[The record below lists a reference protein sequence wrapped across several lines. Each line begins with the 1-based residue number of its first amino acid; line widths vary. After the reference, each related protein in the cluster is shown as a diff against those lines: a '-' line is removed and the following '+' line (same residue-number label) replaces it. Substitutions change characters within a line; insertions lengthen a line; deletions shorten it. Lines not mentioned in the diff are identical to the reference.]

1 MSETGCISTPMCVSR
16 WYFQVKVICATP
28 VIWVCGRDGIQ
39 VTSFLCNLMNCTC
52 LLCGTQALGERVN
65 DFDVLE
71 RDSGWFG
78 AVSLFCAFAAS
89 CLFLQRCRHSTLTSC
104 WKRLTGFGVSK
115 RDSGWFGAVSLV
127 HALAA
132 LVSVTLC
139 LQWHTSC
146 TLTSCW
152 ERLNGFGVSKRDLG
166 WFGTVSLV
174 HALAATVAHICVS
187 SGMHITPWQAV
198 RKRVNGLDVLG
209 IWDGLGQCYCSVS
222 WLPQGLMSVSP
233 VAHTFHPEKLSELVW
248 LCLQQYT
255 FGDPHQPD
263 CKDTPH
269 HSRQWLAQSCT
280 HFVVVFSPRLG
291 CFCNTMHVLL
301 PRVSTVALGMLCDAK
316 YTHSRQTVK
325 HH

>member
-1 MSETGCISTPMCVSR
+1 M
-16 WYFQVKVICATP
+16 
-28 VIWVCGRDGIQ
+28 
-39 VTSFLCNLMNCTC
+39 
-52 LLCGTQALGERVN
+52 
-65 DFDVLE
+65 
-71 RDSGWFG
+71 
-78 AVSLFCAFAAS
+78 
-89 CLFLQRCRHSTLTSC
+89 
-104 WKRLTGFGVSK
+104 
-115 RDSGWFGAVSLV
+115 
-127 HALAA
+127 
-132 LVSVTLC
+132 
-139 LQWHTSC
+139 
-146 TLTSCW
+146 
-152 ERLNGFGVSKRDLG
+152 
-166 WFGTVSLV
+166 
-174 HALAATVAHICVS
+174 
-187 SGMHITPWQAV
+187 
-198 RKRVNGLDVLG
+198 NGLDVLG

-301 PRVSTVALGMLCDAK
+301 PGVSTVALGMLCGAK
-316 YTHSRQTVK
+316 YTHSQQTVK

>member
-104 WKRLTGFGVSK
+104 WKRL
-115 RDSGWFGAVSLV
+115 
-127 HALAA
+127 
-132 LVSVTLC
+132 
-139 LQWHTSC
+139 
-146 TLTSCW
+146 
-152 ERLNGFGVSKRDLG
+152 NGFGVSKRDLG
-166 WFGTVSLV
+166 WFGTVWLV
-174 HALAATVAHICVS
+174 HALAATMAHICVC

-209 IWDGLGQCYCSVS
+209 IWDGLGLCYCSVP

-301 PRVSTVALGMLCDAK
+301 PGVSTVALGMLCGAK
-316 YTHSRQTVK
+316 YTHSQQTVK

>member
-1 MSETGCISTPMCVSR
+1 M
-16 WYFQVKVICATP
+16 
-28 VIWVCGRDGIQ
+28 
-39 VTSFLCNLMNCTC
+39 
-52 LLCGTQALGERVN
+52 
-65 DFDVLE
+65 
-71 RDSGWFG
+71 
-78 AVSLFCAFAAS
+78 
-89 CLFLQRCRHSTLTSC
+89 
-104 WKRLTGFGVSK
+104 
-115 RDSGWFGAVSLV
+115 
-127 HALAA
+127 
-132 LVSVTLC
+132 
-139 LQWHTSC
+139 
-146 TLTSCW
+146 
-152 ERLNGFGVSKRDLG
+152 
-166 WFGTVSLV
+166 
-174 HALAATVAHICVS
+174 
-187 SGMHITPWQAV
+187 
-198 RKRVNGLDVLG
+198 NGLDVLG
-209 IWDGLGQCYCSVS
+209 IWDGLGLCFVP

-316 YTHSRQTVK
+316 YTHAWQTVK